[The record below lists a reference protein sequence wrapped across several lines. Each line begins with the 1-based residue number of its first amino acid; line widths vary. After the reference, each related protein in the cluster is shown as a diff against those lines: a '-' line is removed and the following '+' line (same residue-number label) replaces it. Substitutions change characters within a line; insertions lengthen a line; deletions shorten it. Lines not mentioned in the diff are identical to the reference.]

1 MPEFERKKRRSLSDQ
16 QLYDEFYGIDKK
28 KPVKK
33 SSPKKKQSNRSAK
46 GKPVN
51 AASPKRE
58 APPVSAERQA
68 VKKRYP
74 QENAVWSENA
84 NDIIK
89 KKGSASKK
97 GSAYAKGKA
106 AGKGSAP
113 KRKAPANTKT
123 NSQRKKKKHG
133 SYILY
138 YFLCGIVTVAVVTVL
153 SVTVLFNISVFE
165 IEGDTAYTDEE
176 IISACGIREGD
187 NLLRIDIGSAE
198 KKIVSELV
206 YIDTAKIS
214 RGFPN
219 RLIIKAEPA
228 RPAASFLV
236 SGKYYLVSEIGRL
249 LEITDKPAECPIVKG
264 YVIDPEKESESETK
278 TVIGGKLWE
287 DEEKRVSTASNIIR
301 FMEEYGLTK
310 DSVID
315 LTDTLNIKVSYDNRI
330 EMELGTSA
338 AMEDKIYNASLLVEN
353 EITESEKCVLILT
366 NPNRVPKRPIRDE
379 GSGSEGYIVTEKT
392 EETSDGEPQEPG
404 EPEEPADTGV

>member
-16 QLYDEFYGIDKK
+16 QLYDEYYGIDKK

-33 SSPKKKQSNRSAK
+33 SSPKKTQNNRSAK
-46 GKPVN
+46 GKAVN
-51 AASPKRE
+51 TEPSKRE

-84 NDIIK
+84 YDVIK

-97 GSAYAKGKA
+97 GNAAAKSNSAK
-106 AGKGSAP
+106 KGSAN
-113 KRKAPANTKT
+113 KRKVSAKGKT

-153 SVTVLFNISVFE
+153 SVTVLFNISVFV

-198 KKIVSELV
+198 QRIVSELV

-249 LEITDKPAECPIVKG
+249 LEITDQPADCPVVKG
-264 YVIDPEKESESETK
+264 YVLDPEKESEPETK

-287 DEEKRVSTASNIIR
+287 DEEKRVSTASSIIR
-301 FMEEYGLTK
+301 FMEQYDLTK

-315 LTDTLNIKVSYDNRI
+315 LTDTLNIKISYDNRI

-338 AMEDKIYNASLLVEN
+338 AMEDKIYNAGLLVKN
-353 EITESEKCVLILT
+353 EITESEKCTLILT
-366 NPNRVPKRPIRDE
+366 NPNRIPKRPIRDE
-379 GSGSEGYIVTEKT
+379 ELNNEGYVVTEKT
-392 EETSDGEPQEPG
+392 EETSAEESEESEEPG
-404 EPEEPADTGV
+404 AASE

>member
-16 QLYDEFYGIDKK
+16 QLYDEYYGIDKK

-33 SSPKKKQSNRSAK
+33 SSPKKTQSNRSAK
-46 GKPVN
+46 GKTVDT
-51 AASPKRE
+51 ASPKRE

-84 NDIIK
+84 YDVIK

-97 GSAYAKGKA
+97 GNAAAKSNSSKKGSANKRKVSAKGKTN
-106 AGKGSAP
+106 GK
-113 KRKAPANTKT
+113 
-123 NSQRKKKKHG
+123 RKKKKHG

-138 YFLCGIVTVAVVTVL
+138 YFLCGIVAVTVVTVL
-153 SVTVLFNISVFE
+153 SVTVLFNISVFV

-198 KKIVSELV
+198 QRIVSELV

-249 LEITDKPAECPIVKG
+249 LEITDQPADCPVVKG
-264 YVIDPEKESESETK
+264 YVLDPEKESEPETK

-287 DEEKRVSTASNIIR
+287 DEEKRVSTASSIIK
-301 FMEEYGLTK
+301 FMEQYDLTK

-315 LTDTLNIKVSYDNRI
+315 LTDTLNIKISYDNRI

-338 AMEDKIYNASLLVEN
+338 AMEDKIYNAGLLVKN
-353 EITESEKCVLILT
+353 EITESEKCTLILT
-366 NPNRVPKRPIRDE
+366 NPNRIPKRPIRDE
-379 GSGSEGYIVTEKT
+379 ELNNEGYVVTEKT
-392 EETSDGEPQEPG
+392 EETSAE
-404 EPEEPADTGV
+404 EPEESEEPGAASE

>member
-16 QLYDEFYGIDKK
+16 QLYDEYYGIDKK

-33 SSPKKKQSNRSAK
+33 SSPKKTQSNRSAK
-46 GKPVN
+46 GKTVDTE
-51 AASPKRE
+51 SPKRE

-84 NDIIK
+84 YDVIK

-97 GSAYAKGKA
+97 GNAAAKSNSSKKGSANKRKVSAKGKTN
-106 AGKGSAP
+106 GK
-113 KRKAPANTKT
+113 
-123 NSQRKKKKHG
+123 RKKKKHG

-138 YFLCGIVTVAVVTVL
+138 YFLCGIVAVTVVTVL
-153 SVTVLFNISVFE
+153 SVTVLFNISVFV

-198 KKIVSELV
+198 QRIVSELV

-249 LEITDKPAECPIVKG
+249 LEITDKPADCPVVKG
-264 YVIDPEKESESETK
+264 YVLDPEKESEPETK

-287 DEEKRVSTASNIIR
+287 DEEKRVSTASSIIR
-301 FMEEYGLTK
+301 FMEQYDLTK

-315 LTDTLNIKVSYDNRI
+315 LTDTLNIKISYDNRI

-338 AMEDKIYNASLLVEN
+338 AMEDKIYNAGLLVKN
-353 EITESEKCVLILT
+353 EITESEKCTLILT
-366 NPNRVPKRPIRDE
+366 NPNRIPKRPIRDE
-379 GSGSEGYIVTEKT
+379 ELNNEGYVVTEKT
-392 EETSDGEPQEPG
+392 EETSDEEPQEPEEPG
-404 EPEEPADTGV
+404 EPAAAGE